1 MELQAERLR
10 ALGTGREPDF
20 SFAGPAY
27 KKLVEDQI
35 VIYDSQIE
43 AAVSPHFE
51 VIDHGGALP
60 SLLPIHINMYL
71 ADGPKRPMIDRL
83 AALVRE
89 AYGVGEGASMAAE

>member
-1 MELQAERLR
+1 MIQA
-10 ALGTGREPDF
+10 ALDEANIRWEMTVDSDMTR
-20 SFAGPAY
+20 S
-27 KKLVEDQI
+27 VEATVAADLAI
-35 VIYDSQIE
+35 HSQIE